1 MTRMGGG
8 VRPTSLLGGSE
19 MLDEKEESTCHVET
33 GPGRLVRVRD
43 EVAEDEGAAWGALVA
58 WAETAP
64 GPARPELASARA
76 VGSTSL
82 TPSGL
87 RAIG

>member
-1 MTRMGGG
+1 
-8 VRPTSLLGGSE
+8 
-19 MLDEKEESTCHVET
+19 MLVEKEESTCHAET

-43 EVAEDEGAAWGALVA
+43 EVAEEGLGVGGAAE

-64 GPARPELASARA
+64 VPARRELASARA
-76 VGSTSL
+76 AGDTSRI
-82 TPSGL
+82 PPEH